1 MCTDER
7 ISCGYML
14 KILDSHSTR
23 LGRRDG
29 GRGRRSARYGR
40 RCRRRWGVP
49 LPLPPSRFP
58 SRQALR
64 HSLVEPL
71 FALQEGI
78 EVSKKHPRLRALDDP
93 VVVRAGDS
101 DDLRAGDF
109 ADRPGRDDRALALHE
124 SRHGRD
130 RTQRAGIGEL
140 DRAAAEVVR
149 HKTVSTSL
157 FHQRLVGGVERG
169 EIHPFG
175 MLDHRYDQR
184 PAAVLASFDHCEAE
198 SNRARIDAVRLAVDV
213 LERVRHHREA
223 LGGLDDRVPDE
234 VGEGDLL
241 ARRGQLGV
249 ERLAAGVEN
258 GGRDVAE
265 RGRRG
270 DRQRLRHVGH

>member
-1 MCTDER
+1 M
-7 ISCGYML
+7 
-14 KILDSHSTR
+14 
-23 LGRRDG
+23 
-29 GRGRRSARYGR
+29 
-40 RCRRRWGVP
+40 
-49 LPLPPSRFP
+49 
-58 SRQALR
+58 
-64 HSLVEPL
+64 
-71 FALQEGI
+71 
-78 EVSKKHPRLRALDDP
+78 SKKHPRLRALDDP

-109 ADRPGRDDRALALHE
+109 ADRPGRDDRALALYE

-140 DRAAAEVVR
+140 DRAAREVIGHQAVGAGF
-149 HKTVSTSL
+149 L
-157 FHQRLVGGVERG
+157 DQRLVGGMKGREVHR
-169 EIHPFG
+169 FG
-175 MLDHRYDQR
+175 VLDDRHDQR
-184 PAAVLASFDHCEAE
+184 AAAVLLLDVHCEAE

-270 DRQRLRHVGH
+270 DRQ